1 MMEETKKCPYCGKEI
16 MATAKKC
23 RFCGEW
29 LDKDTASANVEQSDS
44 VHEQVPPFRGD
55 NARTS
60 YRQEYTGDVEEE
72 QKKYKMFSQPFSF
85 EGRINRKE
93 YILTYVIVPLAMLIM
108 GGLANLI
115 DPISDH
121 IGIGADIIF
130 GIIFGVPFVAAIWIF
145 IAAEVKRC
153 HDCGFSG
160 WYQLVLPFFSLMFLP
175 RNKYSNDYGDFI
187 DY

>member
-1 MMEETKKCPYCGKEI
+1 MEETKKCPYCGKDI

-29 LDKDTASANVEQSDS
+29 LDKDATPANVEQSDS

-115 DPISDH
+115 DPI
-121 IGIGADIIF
+121 F
-130 GIIFGVPFVAAIWIF
+130 
-145 IAAEVKRC
+145 
-153 HDCGFSG
+153 
-160 WYQLVLPFFSLMFLP
+160 
-175 RNKYSNDYGDFI
+175 
-187 DY
+187 